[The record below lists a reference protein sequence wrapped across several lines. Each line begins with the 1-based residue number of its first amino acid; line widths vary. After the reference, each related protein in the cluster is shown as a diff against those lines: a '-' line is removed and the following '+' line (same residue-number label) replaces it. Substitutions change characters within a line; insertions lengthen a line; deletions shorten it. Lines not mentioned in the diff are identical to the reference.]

1 MKLSLTAQCVLGLLL
16 GALVG
21 LAAASVQPE
30 ALSPWLAA
38 ADVTITM
45 WTNALRLV
53 VLPLVITQLFL
64 ALAQRAAKGTATKLG
79 VLTPIV
85 FIGLLVFTWL
95 ATIAMVS
102 GLLRLPVFA
111 DLSLSGVVLDQVP
124 ASGVAGSATGLAWL
138 TDLIPSNLF
147 AAASA
152 NQILSLMLFTLA
164 FALASRRLA
173 PPLLESLRTAFQAV
187 RDVMFILVGWLVL
200 LSPPIL
206 FALAFRSATSSGL
219 ELGGA
224 LLAFLVLWMLV
235 LVINVAAHYPLAALG
250 AGIPPARYARALFP
264 AQMVAVATRSSVAT
278 VPVLLREAEATLRVP
293 SKISALVIPLGAA
306 TLKLSQGVSPPIRLL
321 FLAHLLGLSIG
332 PQQLLIFCLTV
343 VLMSPAIAG
352 VPRVVSGST
361 NLPAYVAAGIP
372 PEYVLLLAPLNGL
385 VDFLLTVLNT
395 TGYMTANVLIARLV
409 SSRSA
414 PAEDG
419 VVVGGGERTPEAHPL
434 PASPESRP

>member
-16 GALVG
+16 GVLVG
-21 LAAASVQPE
+21 LATASLPPE
-30 ALSPWLAA
+30 TLSPWLAG
-38 ADVTITM
+38 ADVTIKM

-64 ALAQRAAKGTATKLG
+64 ALAQRGAKGTATKLG
-79 VLTPIV
+79 VLIPIV
-85 FIGLLVFTWL
+85 FVGLLVFTWL
-95 ATIAMVS
+95 STIAMVS
-102 GLLRLPVFA
+102 GFLRLPVFA
-111 DLSLSGVVLDQVP
+111 NLSLGDVAVAP
-124 ASGVAGSATGLAWL
+124 ASDAAGSPTGLAWL
-138 TDLIPSNLF
+138 ADLIPSNLF

-164 FALASRRLA
+164 FALASRQLA

-187 RDVMFILVGWLVL
+187 RDVMFTLVGWLLV

-206 FALAFRSATSSGL
+206 FALAFRSASTSGL
-219 ELGGA
+219 EIGGA
-224 LLAFLVLWMLV
+224 LLAFLILWMLV
-235 LVINVAAHYPLAALG
+235 LVLSIAAHYPIAALG
-250 AGIPPARYARALFP
+250 AGIAPLRYARALFP

-293 SKISALVIPLGAA
+293 SKISALVIPLGSA

-321 FLAHLLGLSIG
+321 FLAHLLGISIG
-332 PQQLLIFCLTV
+332 PEQLVIFCLTV
-343 VLMSPAIAG
+343 ILMSPAIAG

-372 PEYVLLLAPLNGL
+372 PEYVLLLAPLNGV
-385 VDFLLTVLNT
+385 VDFLLTALNT

-419 VVVGGGERTPEAHPL
+419 VVVGGGELAGEAHAV
-434 PASPESRP
+434 PAPHESSR

>member
-1 MKLSLTAQCVLGLLL
+1 MKLSLTAQCVLGLVL

-21 LAAASVQPE
+21 LAAASLQPE
-30 ALSPWLAA
+30 VLSPWLAA
-38 ADVTITM
+38 ADVTIKM

-64 ALAQRAAKGTATKLG
+64 ALAQRGAKGTATKLG
-79 VLTPIV
+79 VLIPIV
-85 FIGLLVFTWL
+85 FIVMLVFTWL
-95 ATIAMVS
+95 STIALVS
-102 GLLRLPVFA
+102 GLVRLPVFA
-111 DLSLSGVVLDQVP
+111 NLSLGVVAAAP
-124 ASGVAGSATGLAWL
+124 ESGTTASVTGLAWL
-138 TDLIPSNLF
+138 ADLIPSNIF

-164 FALASRRLA
+164 FALAARRLA
-173 PPLLESLRTAFQAV
+173 PPLLESLHSGFQAV

-206 FALAFRSATSSGL
+206 FALAFRSTTSSGL

-224 LLAFLVLWMLV
+224 LLACLVLWMVV
-235 LVINVAAHYPLAALG
+235 LVINIAVHYPIAALG
-250 AGIPPARYARALFP
+250 AGISPVRYARALFP

-278 VPVLLREAEATLRVP
+278 VPVLLREAEASLRVP
-293 SKISALVIPLGAA
+293 TRISTLVIPLGAA
-306 TLKLSQGVSPPIRLL
+306 TLKLSQGVSPPLRLL
-321 FLAHLLGLSIG
+321 FLAHVLGISIR
-332 PQQLLIFCLTV
+332 PEQLVVFCLTV

-352 VPRVVSGST
+352 VPRLVSSST

-372 PEYVLLLAPLNGL
+372 PEYVLLLAPLNGV

-419 VVVGGGERTPEAHPL
+419 VVIGGGELAGEAHPVS
-434 PASPESRP
+434 ASPESRP

>member
-21 LAAASVQPE
+21 LAAASLQPE

-38 ADVTITM
+38 ADVTIKM

-53 VLPLVITQLFL
+53 VLPLVIAQLFL
-64 ALAQRAAKGTATKLG
+64 ALAQRGAKGDATKLG
-79 VLTPIV
+79 LLIPAI
-85 FIGLLVFTWL
+85 FIGLIVFTWL
-95 ATIAMVS
+95 STIAIVS

-111 DLSLSGVVLDQVP
+111 NVSLSGVAVP
-124 ASGVAGSATGLAWL
+124 AAPASDAAGNASGLAWL
-138 TDLIPSNLF
+138 ADLIPSNLF

-164 FALASRRLA
+164 FALAARRLA
-173 PPLLESLRTAFQAV
+173 PPLLESLRTAVQAV
-187 RDVMFILVGWLVL
+187 RDVMFILVGWLLL

-224 LLAFLVLWMLV
+224 MLAFLVLWLIVLV
-235 LVINVAAHYPLAALG
+235 LNIAAHYPLAALG
-250 AGIPPARYARALFP
+250 GGIPLARYARALFP
-264 AQMVAVATRSSVAT
+264 AQVVAAATRSSVAT
-278 VPVLLREAEATLRVP
+278 VPVLLREADASLRVP

-306 TLKLSQGVSPPIRLL
+306 TLKLSQGVSPPLRVL
-321 FLAHLLGLSIG
+321 FLGHLLGLSIG
-332 PQQLLIFCLTV
+332 PEQLVIFCITV

-352 VPRVVSGST
+352 VPRVISSGT

-372 PEYVLLLAPLNGL
+372 PEYVLLLAPLNA
-385 VDFLLTVLNT
+385 VADFLLTVLNT

-409 SSRSA
+409 SSRSV
-414 PAEDG
+414 PAEDD
-419 VVVGGGERTPEAHPL
+419 VAVRGGELAGE
-434 PASPESRP
+434 ASPVPAAPDSRP

>member
-21 LAAASVQPE
+21 LAAASLQPE

-53 VLPLVITQLFL
+53 VLPLVLTQLFL
-64 ALAQRAAKGTATKLG
+64 ALAQRGGKGDATKLG
-79 VLTPIV
+79 VLIPTV

-95 ATIAMVS
+95 STIALVS

-111 DLSLSGVVLDQVP
+111 NLSLSGVAVAPSD
-124 ASGVAGSATGLAWL
+124 AAGSTPGLTWL
-138 TDLIPSNLF
+138 ADLIPSNLF

-187 RDVMFILVGWLVL
+187 RDVMFILVGWLLVL
-200 LSPPIL
+200 APPIL
-206 FALAFRSATSSGL
+206 FALAFRSASRSGL

-224 LLAFLVLWMLV
+224 LVAFLVLWMIVLV
-235 LVINVAAHYPLAALG
+235 LNIAAHYPIAALG

-264 AQMVAVATRSSVAT
+264 AQMVALATRSSVAT
-278 VPVLLREAEATLRVP
+278 VPVLLREAEATLRIP
-293 SKISALVIPLGAA
+293 SRISALVIPLGAA
-306 TLKLSQGVSPPIRLL
+306 TLKLSQGVSPPLRLL

-332 PQQLLIFCLTV
+332 PQQLVIFCLTV

-372 PEYVLLLAPLNGL
+372 PEYVLLLAPLNGV
-385 VDFLLTVLNT
+385 VDFLLTVINT
-395 TGYMTANVLIARLV
+395 TGYMTANVLIARV
-409 SSRSA
+409 ASSRSA
-414 PAEDG
+414 TAEAG
-419 VVVGGGERTPEAHPL
+419 VAVRGGDLAGEANPVPV
-434 PASPESRP
+434 SPESRP